1 MPRPRTPTRACR
13 RSSRSARRP
22 GAVAEP
28 PPALAAVPG
37 FRLVSPR
44 DGRPDSQTKEPSVSI
59 SVAPLTPLQFLERSS
74 DVFPDKTAIV
84 YGDRRIT
91 YREFA
96 AETTLLAHGLRASG
110 IEPGDRV
117 AYLCPNIPEML
128 VAHFAVPLAGAV
140 LVAINTRLARDEVRS
155 ICDHSG
161 AKLIVADAELNATVA
176 PVAGQLETVREVV
189 TAVDPLAESDCDGT
203 LEGPRYQDL
212 LERGS
217 DEPLDW
223 SVADELATISI
234 NYTSGTTGRPKGV
247 MYTHRGAYLNALA
260 EVIHSEHTPASVY
273 LWTLPMFH
281 CNGWC
286 TPWGVTA
293 IGGRHVCLRAV
304 RGDRIWRLLEQE
316 GVTHLNGAPTV
327 LAAIANADEAKPLD
341 GPLVITTAAAPP
353 SPTTIARLE
362 GLGARIVHVYGLT
375 ETYGPYSV
383 CEWQPGWEELD
394 TEARARL
401 LARQGVGMISAD
413 RLRVVDEEM
422 NDVPTDG
429 EMMGEVVM
437 RGNNVMKG
445 YFADEEATAEAFRG
459 GWFHSGDLG
468 VMHPDGYI
476 ELRDRAKDIIISGGE
491 NISTIEVERAL
502 VRHPDVLEAA
512 VVAIPDEKWGERPKG
527 FVALRKGASLS
538 EAELIAFSRETLP
551 GFKAPSEIDFGELP
565 KTSTGK
571 VKKFELRE
579 RGRRA
584 SKTPASRA

>member
-1 MPRPRTPTRACR
+1 
-13 RSSRSARRP
+13 
-22 GAVAEP
+22 
-28 PPALAAVPG
+28 
-37 FRLVSPR
+37 
-44 DGRPDSQTKEPSVSI
+44 VSI

-84 YGDRRIT
+84 YGERRVT
-91 YREFA
+91 YRDFA
-96 AETTLLAHGLRASG
+96 AETTRLAHGLRASG

-140 LVAINTRLARDEVRS
+140 LVAINTRLAPEEVRY

-189 TAVDPLAESDCDGT
+189 TVVDPLAESGGDGT

-304 RGDRIWRLLEQE
+304 RGDRIWQLIEQE
-316 GVTHLNGAPTV
+316 QITHLNGAPTV
-327 LAAIANADEAKPLD
+327 LTAIATADEARPLER
-341 GPLVITTAAAPP
+341 PLVITTAAAPP
-353 SPTTIARLE
+353 SPTRLAQLE
-362 GLGARIVHVYGLT
+362 GLGARIIHVYGLT

-383 CEWQPGWEELD
+383 CEWQPGWRDLD

-422 NDVPTDG
+422 NDVPADG
-429 EMMGEVVM
+429 ETMGEVVM

-468 VMHPDGYI
+468 VMHPDGYV
-476 ELRDRAKDIIISGGE
+476 ELRDRAKDVVISGGE
-491 NISTIEVERAL
+491 NISTIEVEQAIGS
-502 VRHPDVLEAA
+502 HPAVLEVA
-512 VVAIPDEKWGERPKG
+512 VIGVPDERWGERPKA
-527 FVALRKGASLS
+527 FVVLKPGTDAG
-538 EAELIAFSRETLP
+538 EQELIDHCRARIAHY
-551 GFKAPSEIDFGELP
+551 KAPKAVELIDELP

-571 VKKFELRE
+571 IQKFELRE
-579 RGRRA
+579 REWAGQEARI
-584 SKTPASRA
+584 KG